1 MSKFDFDLLTIG
13 AGSGGVAASR
23 RAASYGVRV
32 GICEGGRIGG
42 TCVIR
47 GCIPKKLLMYGAK
60 FQETFEEAAPFG
72 WTFEKPSFLWETL
85 LKNKN
90 DEITRLSGVYAQKLQ
105 DSGVTLLRGY
115 GRLLDP
121 HTLEI
126 GSRRYTAE
134 RLLIAS
140 GARPTKLNIP
150 GASQAL
156 TSNEV
161 LDWAELPESLI
172 VLGGGYIAVEL
183 ASIFNALG
191 VQVTVAIRGRHVLNG
206 FDDDIRVFLE
216 DRLKARGVV
225 VENGFSPSR
234 IEYQEREARAYSTDG
249 RHVSG
254 EKILM
259 ATGRRPDVS
268 AFEAL
273 GLDMTPKG
281 AIRVDAWS
289 RTSVE
294 NIYAIGDVTD
304 RACLTPVAIAEG
316 RAFVESVYNDNP
328 TTIDYGVIP
337 TAVFSLPPLA
347 TLGLSESQARQLYD
361 PVDIYRTRFRPL
373 KHTVSGKEDPIFL
386 KMVVD
391 RESDRMVGCHM
402 VGDDSSEI
410 IQGLAI
416 AMTCGATKSDFDRTM
431 ALHPSTA
438 EEFVTLYA

>member
-60 FQETFEEAAPFG
+60 FQETFEDAAPFG
-72 WTFEKPSFLWETL
+72 WTFEKPRFLWETL

-90 DEITRLSGVYAQKLQ
+90 DEITRLSGVYAQKLE

-121 HTLEI
+121 HTVEI
-126 GSRRYTAE
+126 DSRRYTAE
-134 RLLIAS
+134 RILIAS

-150 GASQAL
+150 GAAQAL

-161 LDWAELPESLI
+161 LDWPELPVSLI

-191 VQVTVAIRGRHVLNG
+191 VRVTVAIRGRHILNG

-216 DRLKARGVV
+216 DRLKSRGVV

-234 IEYQEREARAYSTDG
+234 IEYQEREARAYSVDG
-249 RHVSG
+249 RYVSG

-259 ATGRRPDVS
+259 ATGRRPDVR
-268 AFEAL
+268 AFDAL

-281 AIRVDAWS
+281 AIQVDAWS

-316 RAFVESVYNDNP
+316 RAFVESMYNDNP
-328 TTIDYGVIP
+328 TAIDYRVIP

-373 KHTVSGKEDPIFL
+373 KHTLSGKEDPIFL

-402 VGDDSSEI
+402 VGEDSPEI

-416 AMTCGATKSDFDRTM
+416 AMTRGATKSDFDRTM